1 LKSILNI
8 SPEWRTKEEHR
19 MSAKPSELMMELLKE
34 LALLKELDDKYK
46 RGARSI
52 LEITGFLNL
61 VGRIKVTSRVP

>member
-1 LKSILNI
+1 
-8 SPEWRTKEEHR
+8 